1 MQFAHLVLL
10 SAVSAPVEESK
21 PSVAN
26 PPTALP
32 TVVRVDTIL
41 AKETTAGF
49 DDEKQEAF
57 LAAFAIVSNLNPG
70 DTETLEIRA
79 VKKATPSIGLVVTI
93 EMGCNTHQVPDILK
107 KLSRKRLDSSL
118 ASFLREPAGGV
129 EVGEPQVFGSRFM
142 GLRNLE
148 KSDYAVI
155 LIAMCALLLFKKVQN
170 DSARQKLL
178 DRKKRRKNNAG
189 GDAFRYTQ
197 DMQLTRLSHS
207 PATEDFD
214 DLEMDMVSWR

>member
-79 VKKATPSIGLVVTI
+79 VKKATPSIGSVWTFVLAAFAVVSNLTKVKDSNSRW
-93 EMGCNTHQVPDILK
+93 CKSFHTHQ
-107 KLSRKRLDSSL
+107 
-118 ASFLREPAGGV
+118 
-129 EVGEPQVFGSRFM
+129 
-142 GLRNLE
+142 
-148 KSDYAVI
+148 
-155 LIAMCALLLFKKVQN
+155 
-170 DSARQKLL
+170 
-178 DRKKRRKNNAG
+178 
-189 GDAFRYTQ
+189 
-197 DMQLTRLSHS
+197 
-207 PATEDFD
+207 
-214 DLEMDMVSWR
+214 